1 MEHQTCTC
9 LISAGNARTCGNEQI
24 SDVSRLLSIAEL
36 GHLGSEN
43 QRTRTQ
49 SSKIRQ
55 PHETRHWEQ
64 SRSTS
69 HVAQSKRFSTGR
81 IRIEIPSE
89 ARGARI
95 RKDSIQGGRGCS
107 PVGSRRRA
115 PRRPAAK
122 HRREPRPGTGVARS
136 ARPCAPARSPPT
148 SPRCRTC
155 SARPDADAASSRR
168 THAARSTA

>member
-9 LISAGNARTCGNEQI
+9 LIFVGNARTCGNEQI

-55 PHETRHWEQ
+55 PHETGHREQ
-64 SRSTS
+64 SISTS
-69 HVAQSKRFSTGR
+69 HVAQSERLSTGR

-95 RKDSIQGGRGCS
+95 RKDSIQGARGRS
-107 PVGSRRRA
+107 PVLHLARVAAVHRLPVVVAEELRSPHPRRR
-115 PRRPAAK
+115 RR
-122 HRREPRPGTGVARS
+122 RRGGWQG
-136 ARPCAPARSPPT
+136 CK
-148 SPRCRTC
+148 
-155 SARPDADAASSRR
+155 
-168 THAARSTA
+168 